1 MIVKELI
8 ERLTAEDP
16 QKRVVVDG
24 YESGYDEVDKVRL
37 VCIKPNPHK
46 GDNEKDD
53 NWWDGEFQECLSDS
67 EGIETAVCL
76 PRKS

>member
-24 YESGYDEVDKVRL
+24 YESGYDELDKVRL
-37 VCIKPNPHK
+37 VYMKPNSHK
-46 GDNEKDD
+46 ND
-53 NWWDGEFQECLSDS
+53 NWWDGEFEECFS
-67 EGIETAVCL
+67 ETEGVEAAVCL